1 MAGTIIKGD
10 NFFHTTLYEG
20 NRLGQRVGR
29 FVPFTDAVTIG
40 KSVIF
45 NRENTGASDLPG
57 DSPNLTRSVSSAGDQ
72 RKFTISFWF
81 KHGVISTPELAGSGQ
96 QIGQPLIGIRPSSGV
111 AYWQVQI
118 FSEGDGGT
126 ADRAIGVQALDSS
139 GSHACSKYMGNFA
152 MGDTTKWYHV
162 VVGVDTTQSTA
173 SDRVKIYVDGQDLD
187 DITSATYSNFDGGQ
201 SVQLSTN
208 ASGSEISLGGKT
220 SNYYFDGYMAEVN
233 FIDGTVYDASKFG
246 QTDTSTGRWIPKA
259 ISSVT
264 YGTNGFRCEFA
275 NTAGQTLGHDTS
287 GNGNHLTVNNI
298 SATTDLSIDTPSTN
312 YATFL
317 DSHQGTKKTEG
328 NLEIE
333 IGNSNFGHNCSSLR
347 PHSGKWYAEFRCIT
361 KGRSEV
367 GIQHTEFM
375 PENSATARMT
385 APTDGS
391 LAGLMWSANDGVLTK
406 DSSNNSDL
414 TLNTYD
420 ANDIIG
426 IALDLDTA
434 NGNQPN
440 VSFYKNGTIET
451 NGQNIPLPHGKYC
464 MVAGDVA
471 TGYGGKWVANFGQN
485 PSFCGGITAA
495 ANTDGS
501 GSLFKYTPPTG
512 YLGLKQD
519 NMPEGKDLSD
529 FVWIKNRDSND
540 SHQIYDS
547 SRGVFKNLSP
557 DGTGAQDTIE
567 DGLSKF
573 LKGGFE
579 ISENAAV
586 NSLNESYLG
595 WNWIV
600 NGGTTAANTDGS
612 GASIASTTQAN
623 QTSGVSIIK
632 YTGTGSNGTVAHGLS
647 SAPEWVVVKNLD
659 NGSEGWSNYHVGMSS
674 ATKIMTW
681 NNSNAE
687 ADSAT
692 DWNST
697 APTNKVVY
705 VGTNAR
711 TNNNTQEH
719 IMYAWHS
726 VPGYS
731 KFGKYTGNANAD
743 GPFVFTGFKP
753 SWIMIKNR
761 GATASWFILDGTRN
775 TFNPVENWL
784 VADDPQAEVVTSG
797 DRKIDFLSNGFKI
810 RATTADFNGSGAVI
824 IYMAFAEHPFNGDG
838 ETAFA
843 TAR

>member
-1 MAGTIIKGD
+1 MAGRIIKGD

-72 RKFTISFWF
+72 RKFTVSFWF

-471 TGYGGKWVANFGQN
+471 TGYGGAWVANFGQN
-485 PSFCGGITAA
+485 PSFSGSITAA

-519 NMPEGKDLSD
+519 NLPEGKDLSD
-529 FVWIKNRDSND
+529 FVWIKNRDSTD

-547 SRGVFKNLSP
+547 SRGVFKSLSS
-557 DGTGAQDTIE
+557 DGTGAQDNIE

-579 ISENAAV
+579 ISENAGV
-586 NSLNESYLG
+586 NSLDESYVG
-595 WNWIV
+595 WNWV
-600 NGGTTAANTDGS
+600 ANGGTTSANTDGS
-612 GASIASTTQAN
+612 GATIASTIQAN
-623 QTSGVSIIK
+623 QTAGFSIVT
-632 YTGTGSNGTVAHGLS
+632 YTGNGSAGAKIAHGLGA
-647 SAPEWVVVKNLD
+647 APEFIIVKNLSD
-659 NGSEGWSNYHVGMSS
+659 SSNWLIYSS
-674 ATKIMTW
+674 LFGANKYGYLNLANQWVTDTTGF
-681 NNSNAE
+681 NNNE
-687 ADSAT
+687 
-692 DWNST
+692 
-697 APTNKVVY
+697 PTSSVFS
-705 VGTNAR
+705 VGTANE
-711 TNNNTQEH
+711 TNGNSDSLVAYCWRGIE
-719 IMYAWHS
+719 
-726 VPGYS
+726 GYS
-731 KFGKYTGNANAD
+731 KFGLYTGNGNAD
-743 GPFVFTGFKP
+743 GPFIYPGFKP
-753 SWIMIKNR
+753 SWVMLKQTNTSNYWAIFDTSR
-761 GATASWFILDGTRN
+761 STRN
-775 TFNPVENWL
+775 VMQHRLAPNYNYAEN
-784 VADDPQAEVVTSG
+784 VGTANQQ
-797 DRKIDFLSNGFKI
+797 DFLSNGIKL
-810 RATTADFNGSGAVI
+810 RGTDTTTNQSGGTYL
-824 IYMAFAEHPFNGDG
+824 YMAFAEHPFNGNG
-838 ETAFA
+838 EGAFA